1 MGQHEIAV
9 TIRARDEASAV
20 LDKSTANL
28 IRTGLRLGGWSLGLH
43 AASDVVRAGFAAA
56 RGDAEAFYNALE
68 QLPAGLGA
76 TVSAVSALVDEV
88 GGFSREIERVK
99 KQSDELGKFAQGV
112 VALGRE
118 RQKWKLEISLIGMSE
133 IDKQLAG
140 VREKVRTEQ
149 ERLRDEGKRAGWNR
163 WDPRIATAEA
173 QVADWGQ
180 RQRQQLRIADDAKR
194 AEAARVDAL
203 AKIDKAQKEA
213 ADRAEEIA
221 RREGATAAQRAEI
234 ANRLFDLMHDAREK
248 ELHDIDL
255 FYADAIE
262 RAEGGLSQIAEIQE
276 AWATETAAAMN
287 RQREAAEEDTGRR
300 MAEGGL
306 PEGGLPEAVAARARG
321 DWRALE
327 SRFLH
332 WAPGTAPGGG
342 AVDPAIAQGKE
353 QIALL
358 KGMHGFLQTIAG
370 KAPVVLKEGKT

>member
-1 MGQHEIAV
+1 MSQRNIEIC
-9 TIRARDEASAV
+9 IKARDEASAV

-56 RGDAEAFYNALE
+56 RGDAEAFYTALE
-68 QLPAGLGA
+68 QLPGGLGA
-76 TVSAVSALVDEV
+76 TVVAVGALVDEI
-88 GGFSREIERVK
+88 GGFTREIERVK

-112 VALGRE
+112 AVLGRE
-118 RQKWKLEISLIGMSE
+118 RQKWKFEISLIGMSE
-133 IDKQLAG
+133 LDKQLAG

-149 ERLRDEGKRAGWNR
+149 QRLRDEAQRAGWNR

-180 RQRQQLRIADDAKR
+180 RQRQQLRIEDDAKR
-194 AEAARVDAL
+194 MEAARVDAA
-203 AKIDKAQKEA
+203 AKDDKAQKEA
-213 ADRAEEIA
+213 ADRAEAIA

-255 FYADAIE
+255 FYAAAIE
-262 RAEGGLSQIAEIQE
+262 KAEGGLSQIEEIQQTHQIE
-276 AWATETAAAMN
+276 IVAGMN
-287 RQREAAEEDTGRR
+287 RQREESEAETGRR
-300 MAEGGL
+300 MAGGGP
-306 PEGGLPEAVAARARG
+306 PEIEAAARARG

-332 WAPGTAPGGG
+332 WAPGTAPGG
-342 AVDPAIAQGKE
+342 AADPAATDRRTQT
-353 QIALL
+353 QSL
-358 KGMHGFLQTIAG
+358 KNIEKILIDIRG
-370 KAPVVLKEGKT
+370 KAPVVLEEGQV